1 VLGESGLEGVAN
13 LSRLKLRVK
22 QSSTAELINKYLTA
36 AADRL
41 GVTRD
46 TIEDMAV
53 PDYGLREG
61 TDSVQLGEYI
71 ATIEIDGPTKVTVRW
86 HKGSQALKSEPA
98 AVKASQPD
106 QLKALKL
113 RTTQI
118 QKMLPAQRDR
128 LDRALVNERWIAWE
142 TFATHYLRHGLMGW
156 LTRRLIWRFR
166 NSGAMASGFWLDGRL
181 VDHADQALP
190 EPGAGSEV
198 AMWHPVDVPVA
209 EVLAW
214 RGFLDRHQIRQP
226 IKQAHREVY
235 LLTDAELNTRTY
247 SNRMAAHIL
256 KQHQFNSLAK
266 TRGWKYALLGSY
278 DDGRA
283 GEVARMALS
292 GVGLQAEYWINEV
305 AADDAYNE
313 TGIWLYVSTDQVRFT
328 GLLSGATVPLIDVPK
343 RVFSEVMR
351 DVDLFVGVASVSN
364 DPQWQDSGGPAEYR
378 NYWQSYSFGE
388 LGELA
393 KSRREALT
401 RLLPLLKIAK
411 VASIQDKFLVVKGS
425 LRTYKIHIGS
435 GNILME
441 PNDQYLC
448 IVPDRKAPADTDRLF
463 LPFEGDNTLS
473 IVLSKAFLL
482 AEDDKITD
490 PTILRQIG

>member
-1 VLGESGLEGVAN
+1 MEGLAN

-22 QSSTAELINKYLTA
+22 QSSTAELIDKYLTA

-53 PDYGLREG
+53 ADYGLRDG
-61 TDSVQLGEYI
+61 ADSIQFGDYTAAI
-71 ATIEIDGPTKVTVRW
+71 GIDGPTKVSLRW

-98 AVKASQPD
+98 AVKASHPD

-128 LDRALVNERWIAWE
+128 LDRTLVNERWVAWE
-142 TFATHYLRHGLMGW
+142 AFATYYLRHGLMGW
-156 LTRRLIWRFR
+156 LARRLIWRLR
-166 NSGAMASGFWLDGRL
+166 SGGAVVSGFWLDGRL
-181 VDHADQALP
+181 VGQADEALP
-190 EPGAGSEV
+190 EPAAGAEV
-198 AMWHPVDVPVA
+198 ALWHPVDVPVA

-214 RGFLDRHQIRQP
+214 RSFLDRHQIRQP

-235 LLTDAELNTRTY
+235 LLTDAELSTRTY

-278 DDGRA
+278 DDGRD
-283 GEVARMALS
+283 GEVARIALPA
-292 GVGLQAEYWINEV
+292 VGLQAEYWINEV
-305 AADDAYNE
+305 PADGAYND

-328 GLLSGATVPLIDVPK
+328 RLQGGATVPLIDVPK
-343 RVFSEVMR
+343 RAFSEVMR
-351 DVDLFVGVASVSN
+351 DVDLFVGVASVGN
-364 DPQWQDSGGPAEYR
+364 DPQWQDNGGLPEYR
-378 NYWQSYSFGE
+378 SYWQSYSFGE

-393 KSRREALT
+393 KSRREALA

-411 VASIQDKFLVVKGS
+411 VASIQDKFLVVKGK
-425 LRTYKIHIGS
+425 LRTYRIHIGS

-490 PTILRQIG
+490 STITRQIG